1 MKRKLTYIALA
12 GTLVLGAVSTASA
25 LEIQQNL
32 RNQDT
37 NTQTTTQQQRD
48 AANAVRN
55 RVSGTRTSGRRTA
68 TTVRTEAGETAPF
81 VFGSTTTVDRPTR
94 RQAAATN
101 ASSDRRALNVQI
113 RTVQREYMNL
123 RRANDPRAEQV
134 RLDLERLKARQQQMN
149 RSARSQSR

>member
-12 GTLVLGAVSTASA
+12 GTLVLGAATTASA

-55 RVSGTRTSGRRTA
+55 RVAGRTGRRTA

-81 VFGSTTTVDRPTR
+81 VFGSTTTVDRPGA
-94 RQAAATN
+94 RQTATN
-101 ASSDRRALNVQI
+101 ARASERRTLNVQI
-113 RTVQREYMNL
+113 RNVQRQYMNL
-123 RRANDPRAEQV
+123 RRAGDPRAESV
-134 RLDLERLKARQQQMN
+134 RLELERLKAQQQQLN
-149 RSARSQSR
+149 RGARAQQTR